1 MAVLFINVPIAP
13 ETADLLITKL
23 ICTEAVDVETI
34 DVEAVVEAG
43 LAADVLDAGCEPAD
57 GVSFAVDGEPVG
69 ATADGLLSIEGL
81 PSAPT

>member
-1 MAVLFINVPIAP
+1 MLFINVPIAP

-57 GVSFAVDGEPVG
+57 GVPFAVDGEPVG